1 MTMRTLPI
9 LLCALA
15 GGVGLVI
22 GVRVFGGAAV
32 APAAPPTVRLLG
44 GVPQGGIYTGV
55 SEEPGDVNPFTV
67 QAQAARRLV
76 LGNTHEALLDVDP
89 RTGDLRP
96 AVAESFELSADR
108 RQCTFTLRAGI
119 CFADGRPVTLDD
131 VLFGWQLA
139 QAGHLRLGS
148 IADAFAR
155 VSQVETID
163 ERRFRIGF
171 RDAHYASLR
180 IVGTRWLVAQKQFFV
195 DRVAARS
202 SPAPAPDPG
211 SEAFA
216 RLLAQVE
223 RECGPGTG
231 PYRFDNPAEGPSGWR
246 PHNDLELTRNEHCW
260 QRQARPGTWNFDGIR
275 LLFRDP
281 AAATNALLLGQLDW
295 FSSAATRELLRAQP
309 ELQQDYVP
317 HTYDYDALGVYRV
330 VWHCAR
336 GPTADVRV
344 RTALGML
351 FDVEAWR
358 RGCEGI
364 GPRALAHCK
373 PDSAALPQV
382 TALPFDPAAA
392 RRQLRDAGFAPEAD
406 RPLRLVVL
414 ALQGTDALRR
424 IADLFAD
431 AASQA
436 GIELE
441 LRRRDLK
448 GFMQDKA
455 TVEWH
460 GLLTLQAFRPWGDP
474 WDFLHSRGL
483 DNEGQWVN
491 AEADRLADAAQVEPQ
506 AAQRDAI
513 WRELHTLVHREQP
526 VALLAHPLV
535 SMLLHRRIEGASIG
549 PGGLVL
555 DRAFVAAADQRR

>member
-1 MTMRTLPI
+1 MRTLPI
-9 LLCALA
+9 LLCALVA
-15 GGVGLVI
+15 GVGLVI

-32 APAAPPTVRLLG
+32 APADQPTVRLLG

-55 SEEPGDVNPFTV
+55 SEEPADVNPFTV

-119 CFADGRPVTLDD
+119 RFADGRPVTLDD

-139 QAGHLRLGS
+139 QAGHLRLGT

-155 VSQVETID
+155 VGHVEAID

-195 DRVAARS
+195 DRVAARCH
-202 SPAPAPDPG
+202 PAPAPDPG
-211 SEAFA
+211 SEEFA
-216 RLLAQVE
+216 KLLAQIE

-231 PYRFDNPAEGPSGWR
+231 PYRLDNVPGGPSGWR
-246 PHNDLELTRNEHCW
+246 PGNDLQLVRNDYCW
-260 QRQARPGTWNFDGIR
+260 QREARPGTWNFDGIR
-275 LLFRDP
+275 LRLIRDQ
-281 AAATNALLLGQLDW
+281 AAATNMLLLGELDW
-295 FSSAATRELLRAQP
+295 FSSSATRELLQARP
-309 ELQQDYVP
+309 ELEVDYTQ
-317 HTYDYDALGVYRV
+317 HSYDYDALGVYRV

-336 GPTADVRV
+336 GPTTDVRV

-351 FDVEAWR
+351 FDVEAWQ
-358 RGCEGI
+358 RGSEGI

-373 PDSAALPQV
+373 PDSAAMPQV
-382 TALPFDPAAA
+382 SALAFDPAAA
-392 RRQLRDAGFAPEAD
+392 RRLLREAGYAPEAG

-431 AASQA
+431 AASKA
-436 GIELE
+436 GVELD
-441 LRRRDLK
+441 LRRRNLSA
-448 GFMQDKA
+448 FMQEKA

-460 GLLTLQAFRPWGDP
+460 GVLSQQGFRPWGDP

-483 DNEGQWVN
+483 DNEGRWVN
-491 AEADRLADAAQVEPQ
+491 AEADRLADAAQIEPV

-535 SMLLHRRIEGASIG
+535 SMLLHRRIEGTSIG

-555 DRAFVAAADQRR
+555 DRAFVAAANQRR